1 MMERKLIQNDLQ
13 ALQSLCETYPD
24 SLRDM
29 RIFPPEDWRSST
41 LKEVGKNIMRL
52 CSKHYECDTCLL
64 HCETCF
70 RFALP
75 NTWSHYAE
83 GLEEF

>member
-13 ALQSLCETYPD
+13 ALQSLCEIHPD
-24 SLRDM
+24 SLRNM
-29 RIFPPEDWRSST
+29 RILPPEDWRDST

-52 CSKHYECDTCLL
+52 CSKHYECDICPL
-64 HCETCF
+64 HCKTCF
-70 RFALP
+70 RFDLP
-75 NTWSHYAE
+75 NIWGHYAE